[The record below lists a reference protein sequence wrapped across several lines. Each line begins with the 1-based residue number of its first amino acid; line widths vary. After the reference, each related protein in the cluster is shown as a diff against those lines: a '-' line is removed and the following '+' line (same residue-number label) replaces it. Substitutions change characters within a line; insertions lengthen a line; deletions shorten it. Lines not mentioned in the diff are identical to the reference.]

1 MMASHDTQLSCA
13 FCSHSSAA
21 ESFGPGIL
29 TSQVVVGIP
38 CHHQL
43 FVYPFN
49 SFPSSSSAQGLRD
62 SSSLPLI
69 PRRPACSMLLCVNAN
84 THKQDL
90 VDDLTHDEQRLGLWF
105 TFWNSSGSSSYP
117 LKQATAHGDDSRGP
131 QSSSWLLI
139 LKKDITIFL
148 SCYCS

>member
-90 VDDLTHDEQRLGLWF
+90 VDDLTHDEQRRVYDSPSETAAAPVLTPLNKQLLMGMIHEVPNPALGF
-105 TFWNSSGSSSYP
+105 
-117 LKQATAHGDDSRGP
+117 
-131 QSSSWLLI
+131 
-139 LKKDITIFL
+139 
-148 SCYCS
+148 